1 MSIKFYL
8 IVAQRLPFCF
18 CFFSFSKLNLEKMYN
33 SSFRIDSFNNFH
45 HYQVWCSQFRILF
58 NVEKRISKWVSFVSF
73 RFLVL
78 FSIYFF
84 FFFLLSYSIYVILN
98 LNSKIYL
105 IKFVFVLFC
114 FFFSRF
120 CFLLI
125 FCCLVNICLK
135 LSSFIVFCGLC
146 FFFVCFYFSFILYII
161 CITSHYNNY

>member
-58 NVEKRISKWVSFVSF
+58 NVEKRISKRVSFVSF

-114 FFFSRF
+114 FFF
-120 CFLLI
+120 
-125 FCCLVNICLK
+125 
-135 LSSFIVFCGLC
+135 
-146 FFFVCFYFSFILYII
+146 FSFLF
-161 CITSHYNNY
+161 SFNLLLFG

>member
-18 CFFSFSKLNLEKMYN
+18 VFFFSFSKLNLEKMYN

-45 HYQVWCSQFRILF
+45 NYQVWCSQFRILF
-58 NVEKRISKWVSFVSF
+58 NVEKRISKRVSFVSF

-78 FSIYFF
+78 FSIYFCF

-105 IKFVFVLFC
+105 IKFVFVFVLFC
-114 FFFSRF
+114 FFF
-120 CFLLI
+120 
-125 FCCLVNICLK
+125 LV
-135 LSSFIVFCGLC
+135 FA
-146 FFFVCFYFSFILYII
+146 FF
-161 CITSHYNNY
+161 